1 MGYDSYIKIKKSEF
15 SLVKNFF
22 RKENFVFYNFKNEF
36 QICSFHK
43 FIDDQCKYKEGVLFS
58 ISKSKNGYVIW
69 GRNWASC
76 TSYDLELH
84 NNTLIRLSQE
94 FKREYV
100 TDEGKNTPFTIYK
113 EPFGLCNALGFP
125 FDELSNLFEESL
137 FMCSKIE
144 PLSETQLQ
152 MKKMLGELT
161 IFNQES
167 FSMNLLLIYVVSIL
181 ENYFKSVDVEE
192 KRLYNS
198 ISRGLALLADQNGPF
213 SDVSER
219 VLLVLSDGKLF
230 YDDSFSIDD
239 NYFKT
244 KADLLEKSMQTDD
257 RHLMYYVDI
266 FGDLEIAEEQ
276 HDAYPFLSTVCRNTG
291 GCMFDGFNW
300 VQIENEIF
308 KKLQID
314 YTDYRFVFENP
325 DHKMYSGFGRTLVMD
340 CYYNGGKI
348 ASGSTD
354 IVMGSFFKPVLV
366 NPFPVGLML
375 VRGFIFTMA
384 LLSIFFL
391 ICQML
396 IPAIRY
402 RRFKQKFTGQ
412 YTDANM
418 SIAGTLVG
426 DTCYYCKAPY
436 VAGDEVVAKCEHS
449 MHMSCWN
456 ENGYHCPEYGR
467 NCKQGSHYYN
477 EENRFD
483 FRNAPYY
490 LKWIFAAVLGGLL
503 IWTLYL
509 TTYKGFDSR
518 VIHSIA
524 ERAGV
529 SVDQTPLL
537 YPSFSFI
544 LTFILTMAFSF
555 ISVRRRGNH
564 ARLLSILARSCV
576 AGLCSALLF
585 LLATIADI
593 VLNLQSGSLII
604 DWIPWTLSG
613 VAVAFCSS
621 YGTNFK
627 INVRSI
633 FVVVAISVGT
643 MFLWSFF
650 CFRLSLDYR
659 PYMVYT
665 YEIFAIGIAI
675 GLAQA
680 EPRSERFFLHASG
693 AIKEMDIALYKWF
706 ASNPNAVVTIGK
718 SVDCTL
724 EMSWDVS
731 PGIGPKKAEI
741 KMLNGA
747 LYLFAIEDGIT
758 VNDRTLAAGKRIR
771 LYRGRRFR
779 IGNTVFE
786 YQERDI

>member
-1 MGYDSYIKIKKSEF
+1 M
-15 SLVKNFF
+15 
-22 RKENFVFYNFKNEF
+22 
-36 QICSFHK
+36 K
-43 FIDDQCKYKEGVLFS
+43 FIRRILLSVVPLFAVAGCANVNNLLEDVLPPGGEREDKTLEVTNLIFSDDKKIFTVDTRVVQSIGSVSLTNPDVTFDVKELD
-58 ISKSKNGYVIW
+58 YL
-69 GRNWASC
+69 GRPSFQASQP
-76 TSYDLELH
+76 DLVDVQR
-84 NNTLIRLSQE
+84 TGAAQ
-94 FKREYV
+94 V
-100 TDEGKNTPFTIYK
+100 V
-113 EPFGLCNALGFP
+113 AL
-125 FDELSNLFEESL
+125 N
-137 FMCSKIE
+137 M
-144 PLSETQLQ
+144 
-152 MKKMLGELT
+152 KMLVLVDLT
-161 IFNQES
+161 LPQDMVDKQREAVEEMSTLFTND
-167 FSMNLLLIYVVSIL
+167 NLYIAFISGKYETRGIMAPSKYVL

-291 GCMFDGFNW
+291 GCVFDGFSW

-325 DHKMYSGFGRTLVMD
+325 DHKMYSGFGRTLVID

-593 VLNLQSGSLII
+593 ALNLQSGSLII

-724 EMSWDVS
+724 EMSWDIS

>member
-1 MGYDSYIKIKKSEF
+1 M
-15 SLVKNFF
+15 
-22 RKENFVFYNFKNEF
+22 
-36 QICSFHK
+36 K
-43 FIDDQCKYKEGVLFS
+43 FIRRILLSVVPLFAVAGCANVNNLLEDVLPPGGEREDKTLEVTNLIFSDDKKIFTVDTRVVQSIGSVSLTNPDVTFDVKELDYMGQPSFQ
-58 ISKSKNGYVIW
+58 
-69 GRNWASC
+69 ASQP
-76 TSYDLELH
+76 DLVDVQR
-84 NNTLIRLSQE
+84 TGAAQ
-94 FKREYV
+94 V
-100 TDEGKNTPFTIYK
+100 V
-113 EPFGLCNALGFP
+113 AL
-125 FDELSNLFEESL
+125 N
-137 FMCSKIE
+137 M
-144 PLSETQLQ
+144 
-152 MKKMLGELT
+152 KMLVLVDLT
-161 IFNQES
+161 LPQDMVDKQREAVEEMSTLFTND
-167 FSMNLLLIYVVSIL
+167 NLYIAFISGKYETRGIMAPSKYVL

-325 DHKMYSGFGRTLVMD
+325 DHKMYSGFGRTLVID

>member
-1 MGYDSYIKIKKSEF
+1 M
-15 SLVKNFF
+15 
-22 RKENFVFYNFKNEF
+22 
-36 QICSFHK
+36 K
-43 FIDDQCKYKEGVLFS
+43 FIRRILLSVVPLFAVAGCANVNNLLEDVLPPGGEREDKTLEVTNLIFSDDKKIFTVDTRVVQSIGSVSLTNPDVTFDVKELD
-58 ISKSKNGYVIW
+58 YL
-69 GRNWASC
+69 GRPSFQASQP
-76 TSYDLELH
+76 DLVDVQR
-84 NNTLIRLSQE
+84 TGAAQ
-94 FKREYV
+94 V
-100 TDEGKNTPFTIYK
+100 V
-113 EPFGLCNALGFP
+113 AL
-125 FDELSNLFEESL
+125 N
-137 FMCSKIE
+137 M
-144 PLSETQLQ
+144 
-152 MKKMLGELT
+152 KMLVLVDLT
-161 IFNQES
+161 LPQDMVDKQREAVEEMSTLFTND
-167 FSMNLLLIYVVSIL
+167 NLYIAFISGKYETRGIIAPSKYVL

-257 RHLMYYVDI
+257 RHLMYFVDI
-266 FGDLEIAEEQ
+266 CGDLEIAEEQ

-291 GCMFDGFNW
+291 GCVFDGFSW

-325 DHKMYSGFGRTLVMD
+325 DHKMYSGFGRTLVID

-593 VLNLQSGSLII
+593 ALNLQSGSLII

-724 EMSWDVS
+724 EMSWDIS

>member
-1 MGYDSYIKIKKSEF
+1 M
-15 SLVKNFF
+15 
-22 RKENFVFYNFKNEF
+22 
-36 QICSFHK
+36 K
-43 FIDDQCKYKEGVLFS
+43 FIRRILLSVVPLFAVAGCANVNNLLEDVLPPGGEREDKTLEVTNLIFSDDKKIFTVDTRVVQSIGSVSLTNPDVTFDVKELD
-58 ISKSKNGYVIW
+58 YL
-69 GRNWASC
+69 GRPSFQASQP
-76 TSYDLELH
+76 DLVDVQR
-84 NNTLIRLSQE
+84 TGAAQ
-94 FKREYV
+94 V
-100 TDEGKNTPFTIYK
+100 V
-113 EPFGLCNALGFP
+113 AL
-125 FDELSNLFEESL
+125 N
-137 FMCSKIE
+137 M
-144 PLSETQLQ
+144 
-152 MKKMLGELT
+152 KMLVLVDLT
-161 IFNQES
+161 LPQDMVDKQREAVEEMSTLFTND
-167 FSMNLLLIYVVSIL
+167 NLYIAFISGKYETRGIMAPSKYVL

-325 DHKMYSGFGRTLVMD
+325 DHKMYSGFGRTLVID

-449 MHMSCWN
+449 MHMSCWK

-593 VLNLQSGSLII
+593 ALNLQSGSLII

>member
-1 MGYDSYIKIKKSEF
+1 M
-15 SLVKNFF
+15 
-22 RKENFVFYNFKNEF
+22 YNM
-36 QICSFHK
+36 K
-43 FIDDQCKYKEGVLFS
+43 FIRRILLSVVPLFAVAGCANVNNLLEDVLPPGGEREDKTLEVTNLIFSDDKKIFTVDTRVVQSIGSVSLTNPDVTFDVKELD
-58 ISKSKNGYVIW
+58 YL
-69 GRNWASC
+69 GRPSFQASQP
-76 TSYDLELH
+76 DLVDVQR
-84 NNTLIRLSQE
+84 TGAAQ
-94 FKREYV
+94 V
-100 TDEGKNTPFTIYK
+100 V
-113 EPFGLCNALGFP
+113 AL
-125 FDELSNLFEESL
+125 N
-137 FMCSKIE
+137 M
-144 PLSETQLQ
+144 
-152 MKKMLGELT
+152 KMLVLVDLT
-161 IFNQES
+161 LPQDMVDKQREAVEEMSTLFTND
-167 FSMNLLLIYVVSIL
+167 NLYIAFISGKYEPRGIIAPSKYVL
-181 ENYFKSVDVEE
+181 ENYFKSVDVEK

-257 RHLMYYVDI
+257 RHLMYFVDI
-266 FGDLEIAEEQ
+266 CGDLEIAEEQ

-325 DHKMYSGFGRTLVMD
+325 DHKMYSGFGRTLVID

>member
-1 MGYDSYIKIKKSEF
+1 M
-15 SLVKNFF
+15 
-22 RKENFVFYNFKNEF
+22 
-36 QICSFHK
+36 K
-43 FIDDQCKYKEGVLFS
+43 FIRRILLSVVPLFAVAGCANVNNLLEDVLPPGGEREDKTLEVTNLIFSDDKKIFTVDTRVVQSIGSVSLTNPDVTFDVKELD
-58 ISKSKNGYVIW
+58 YL
-69 GRNWASC
+69 GRPSFQASQP
-76 TSYDLELH
+76 DLVDVQR
-84 NNTLIRLSQE
+84 TGAAQ
-94 FKREYV
+94 V
-100 TDEGKNTPFTIYK
+100 V
-113 EPFGLCNALGFP
+113 AL
-125 FDELSNLFEESL
+125 N
-137 FMCSKIE
+137 M
-144 PLSETQLQ
+144 
-152 MKKMLGELT
+152 KMLVLVDLT
-161 IFNQES
+161 LPQDMVDKQREAVEEMSTLFTND
-167 FSMNLLLIYVVSIL
+167 NLYIAFISGKYETRGIIAPSKYVL

-257 RHLMYYVDI
+257 RHLMYFVDI
-266 FGDLEIAEEQ
+266 CGDLEIAEEQ

-325 DHKMYSGFGRTLVMD
+325 DHKMYSGFGRTLVID

-503 IWTLYL
+503 IWTLFL

-524 ERAGV
+524 ERAGF
-529 SVDQTPLL
+529 SVDHTPLL

-564 ARLLSILARSCV
+564 ARLLSILARSSV
-576 AGLCSALLF
+576 AGLCAAFLF

-643 MFLWSFF
+643 MFLWSFS

-659 PYMVYT
+659 PYLVYT
-665 YEIFAIGIAI
+665 FEIFAIGIAI

-747 LYLFAIEDGIT
+747 LYLFALEDGIT
-758 VNDRTLAAGKRIR
+758 VNGRTLAAGKRIR

>member
-1 MGYDSYIKIKKSEF
+1 M
-15 SLVKNFF
+15 
-22 RKENFVFYNFKNEF
+22 
-36 QICSFHK
+36 K
-43 FIDDQCKYKEGVLFS
+43 FIRRILLSVVPLFAVAGCANVNNLLEDVLPPGGEREDKTLEVTNLIFSDDKKIFTVDTRVVQSIGSVSLTNPDVTFDVKELD
-58 ISKSKNGYVIW
+58 YL
-69 GRNWASC
+69 GRPSFQASQP
-76 TSYDLELH
+76 DLVDVQR
-84 NNTLIRLSQE
+84 TGAAQ
-94 FKREYV
+94 V
-100 TDEGKNTPFTIYK
+100 V
-113 EPFGLCNALGFP
+113 AL
-125 FDELSNLFEESL
+125 N
-137 FMCSKIE
+137 M
-144 PLSETQLQ
+144 
-152 MKKMLGELT
+152 KMLVLVDLT
-161 IFNQES
+161 LPQDMVDKQREAVEEMSTLFTND
-167 FSMNLLLIYVVSIL
+167 NLYIAFISGKYETRGIIAPSKYVL
-181 ENYFKSVDVEE
+181 ENYFKSVDVEK

-257 RHLMYYVDI
+257 RHLMYFVDI
-266 FGDLEIAEEQ
+266 CGDLEIAEEQ

-291 GCMFDGFNW
+291 GCVFDGFSW

-325 DHKMYSGFGRTLVMD
+325 DHKMYSGFGRTLVID

>member
-1 MGYDSYIKIKKSEF
+1 M
-15 SLVKNFF
+15 
-22 RKENFVFYNFKNEF
+22 
-36 QICSFHK
+36 K
-43 FIDDQCKYKEGVLFS
+43 FIRRILLSVMPLFAVAGCANVNNLLEDVLPPGGEREDKTLEVTNLIFSDDKKIFTVDTRVVQSIGSVSLTNPDVTFDVKELD
-58 ISKSKNGYVIW
+58 YL
-69 GRNWASC
+69 GRPSFQASQP
-76 TSYDLELH
+76 DLVDVQR
-84 NNTLIRLSQE
+84 TGAAQ
-94 FKREYV
+94 V
-100 TDEGKNTPFTIYK
+100 V
-113 EPFGLCNALGFP
+113 AL
-125 FDELSNLFEESL
+125 N
-137 FMCSKIE
+137 M
-144 PLSETQLQ
+144 
-152 MKKMLGELT
+152 KMLVLVDLT
-161 IFNQES
+161 LPQDMVDKQREAVEEMSTLFTND
-167 FSMNLLLIYVVSIL
+167 NLYIAFISGKYETRVIIAPSKYVL
-181 ENYFKSVDVEE
+181 ENYFKSVDVEK

-257 RHLMYYVDI
+257 RHLMYFVDI
-266 FGDLEIAEEQ
+266 CGDLEIAEEQ

-291 GCMFDGFNW
+291 GCVFDGFSW

-325 DHKMYSGFGRTLVMD
+325 DHKMYSGFGRTLVID

-593 VLNLQSGSLII
+593 ALNLQSGSLII

-724 EMSWDVS
+724 EMSWDIS